1 MSTILSPPDAA
12 GADQRESSSTG
23 RTPPPA
29 DHDGRRSSGG
39 WPGRRSLA
47 ILLTTAALLGGAAGT
62 GLLAATGALDDNT
75 STTTTVVRSSTS
87 GASDGSSTTVDA
99 AAVYDSAAAGVVEIT
114 ATGSGSSQSDPFGQ
128 GSAQTSSTGSGFV
141 VDGDG
146 YIVTAAH
153 VVDRA
158 SSIEITFSD
167 GTTRR
172 ATLVGQDN
180 ATDVA
185 VVKVDPSGL
194 QLHPLELGR
203 SASLDVGDAV
213 VAIGSPFG
221 YEESVSTGV
230 VSGLDR
236 TIEAPNGYS
245 VAHAVQTDAA
255 LNPGNSGGP
264 ILDSSGRV
272 VGIADQIA
280 TSGSSEQSSGVGFAV
295 PIDLIAGELDQLKA
309 GETVSHAYLG
319 VSTTDSA
326 GTTGAQVAEVAS
338 GSPAADAGMKT
349 GDIVTAIDGTQITGP
364 NDLVSAIGDHK
375 PGDRIE
381 LTVRRGSDTH
391 TLIATLDSQ
400 PNTRSSLSTG

>member
-1 MSTILSPPDAA
+1 MSTILSPPDTAA
-12 GADQRESSSTG
+12 DPRESSR

-29 DHDGRRSSGG
+29 DHDGHLSARGG
-39 WPGRRSLA
+39 PGRRSLA
-47 ILLTTAALLGGAAGT
+47 VLLVTPSLLGGVAGS
-62 GLLAATGALDDNT
+62 GLLAATGAFDDDAG
-75 STTTTVVRSSTS
+75 TTTTVVRSSAS
-87 GASDGSSTTVDA
+87 GASDSSSTTVDA
-99 AAVYDSAAAGVVEIT
+99 AAVYDSVAAGVVEIT
-114 ATGSGSSQSDPFGQ
+114 ATGSGSSQPDPFGQ
-128 GSAQTSSTGSGFV
+128 GSSQTSATGSGFV

-153 VVDRA
+153 VVDGA

-172 ATLVGQDN
+172 ATLVGQDD

-194 QLHPLELGR
+194 QLHPLELGS

-272 VGIADQIA
+272 VGMADQIA
-280 TSGSSEQSSGVGFAV
+280 TGGSSEQSSGVGFAV
-295 PIDLIAGELDQLKA
+295 PIDLIADELDELKA

-338 GSPAADAGMKT
+338 GSPAASAGLKA
-349 GDIVTAIDGTQITGP
+349 GDVITAIDGEKVTGSG
-364 NDLVSAIGDHK
+364 DLVTAISDHT
-375 PGDRIE
+375 PGDRLE
-381 LTVRRGSDTH
+381 LSIRRGSDTE
-391 TLIATLDSQ
+391 TLTVTLGTQ
-400 PNTRSSLSTG
+400 PETQSSSAGG

>member
-1 MSTILSPPDAA
+1 
-12 GADQRESSSTG
+12 
-23 RTPPPA
+23 
-29 DHDGRRSSGG
+29 
-39 WPGRRSLA
+39 
-47 ILLTTAALLGGAAGT
+47 
-62 GLLAATGALDDNT
+62 
-75 STTTTVVRSSTS
+75 
-87 GASDGSSTTVDA
+87 VDA
-99 AAVYDSAAAGVVEIT
+99 ASVYDSAAAGVVEIT
-114 ATGSGSSQSDPFGQ
+114 ATGSGSSQPDPFGQ
-128 GSAQTSSTGSGFV
+128 GSSQTSATGSGFV

-153 VVDRA
+153 VVDGA

-172 ATLVGQDN
+172 ATLVGQDD

-194 QLHPLELGR
+194 QLHPLELGS

-213 VAIGSPFG
+213 AAIGSPFG

-272 VGIADQIA
+272 VGMADQIA
-280 TSGSSEQSSGVGFAV
+280 TGGSSEQSSGVGFAV
-295 PIDLIAGELDQLKA
+295 PIDLIADELDELKA

-338 GSPAADAGMKT
+338 GSPAASAGLKT
-349 GDIVTAIDGTQITGP
+349 GDVITAIDGEKVTGSG
-364 NDLVSAIGDHK
+364 DLVTAISDHT
-375 PGDRIE
+375 PGDRLE
-381 LTVRRGSDTH
+381 LSIRRGSDTE
-391 TLIATLDSQ
+391 TLTVTLGTQ
-400 PNTRSSLSTG
+400 LETQSSSAGG